1 MSINVAAI
9 MEDTQSR
16 ATIDQIQAA
25 MSRDT
30 IVDKMIEAAQTVED
44 AYEVVKRY
52 VVIKFEDFKAV
63 CNDMMEY
70 FQGPKVALDDDIME
84 AVAGGGFWSNVW
96 NVCKRPLMAAVVGAG
111 IGLLT
116 AGAILVSA
124 PLLVGGAVALAA
136 GAVGSYVVWKDNDL

>member
-9 MEDTQSR
+9 MEDPQSR

-25 MSRDT
+25 MSSDP
-30 IVDKMIEAAQTVED
+30 IVDKMMKAAQTVED

-63 CNDMMEY
+63 CDDMMEY
-70 FQGPKVALDDDIME
+70 FQGPKVALDDSIMD
-84 AVAGGGFWSNVW
+84 AVAGGGIWSNVW
-96 NVCKRPLMAAVVGAG
+96 NVCKIPLMASVIGAG

-124 PLLVGGAVALAA
+124 PLIASGAVALAA
-136 GAVGSYVVWKDNDL
+136 GGVGTYLVCRSKD

>member
-9 MEDTQSR
+9 MEDSQSR

-25 MSRDT
+25 MRSDP
-30 IVDKMIEAAQTVED
+30 IVDKMMEAAQTVED

-70 FQGPKVALDDDIME
+70 FQGPKVALDDDIMD
-84 AVAGGGFWSNVW
+84 AVAGGGIWSNVW
-96 NVCKRPLMAAVVGAG
+96 NVCKIPLMASVIGAG

-124 PLLVGGAVALAA
+124 PLIASGAIALAA
-136 GAVGSYVVWKDNDL
+136 GGVGTYLVCRSKD